1 MKFRTLLNKTQG
13 EGKYIFAQPSMIFRN
28 KDQITNVRY
37 HTVRDDEVTR
47 PDLIALEYYGDQTKT
62 DLILKWNGISDP
74 FSLAPGDVLVIPP
87 STVPFIKLA
96 RPTGAEDN
104 PIKNQFL
111 QSKRFT
117 KKDQRRLDALKKKY
131 NKDALLPPNVIPLG
145 QKNYKFD
152 KDGNIIFGAH
162 AQNGALNPRTGGNS
176 TGGNGDGN
184 AAGACSLGPEYTTR
198 AACIAAGGKWTTGDN
213 VVDEIFDEFGQ
224 SVRDALLAAQA
235 AGSVNGDGNGNG
247 NGNGNGTGNGNGNGS
262 GSGAGGSGAGG
273 SGAGNGLTENQLN
286 NNLNN
291 GVGKGGNTTS
301 SGTGAGN
308 GKGSGSGAGGS
319 GAGNGKGSGA
329 NATGTGNNSN
339 SGTSPQGSSN
349 ASGVSNDGAPCN

>member
-235 AGSVNGDGNGNG
+235 AGNGSNSNGNGDGSGGSGNG
-247 NGNGNGTGNGNGNGS
+247 SGGNGS
-262 GSGAGGSGAGG
+262 GSNGDGSGGSGNG
-273 SGAGNGLTENQLN
+273 SGGNGSGQTENQLE

-291 GVGKGGNTTS
+291 GVGKGGETTS
-301 SGTGAGN
+301 SGKGAGN
-308 GKGSGSGAGGS
+308 GN
-319 GAGNGKGSGA
+319 GNGDGKGNGNGNGDGTNSSS
-329 NATGTGNNSN
+329 TGTNSN
-339 SGTSPQGSSN
+339 SSSSPSGSSN
-349 ASGVSNDGAPCN
+349 ADGVANDGAPCN

>member
-198 AACIAAGGKWTTGDN
+198 AACIAAGGKWRWQWKWQRN
-213 VVDEIFDEFGQ
+213 WQWNWQWKREWNWQWKREWIWVWCRRIWC
-224 SVRDALLAAQA
+224 RKRP
-235 AGSVNGDGNGNG
+235 N
-247 NGNGNGTGNGNGNGS
+247 
-262 GSGAGGSGAGG
+262 
-273 SGAGNGLTENQLN
+273 
-286 NNLNN
+286 
-291 GVGKGGNTTS
+291 
-301 SGTGAGN
+301 
-308 GKGSGSGAGGS
+308 
-319 GAGNGKGSGA
+319 
-329 NATGTGNNSN
+329 
-339 SGTSPQGSSN
+339 
-349 ASGVSNDGAPCN
+349 

>member
-235 AGSVNGDGNGNG
+235 AGSVNGDGNGTGNGTG

-262 GSGAGGSGAGG
+262 GSGAGG